1 MMRWAVII
9 AIATGSLITAAPARA
24 LIIEA
29 EEAPVRS
36 AGAPME
42 GGWNLHSVGEV
53 GGYVRVPA
61 DGDYTVT
68 VRAGGTPCRG
78 EWPKMAVAVDR
89 RPAVAISIGRRQF
102 ADYVVQVQLTAGV
115 HLVTA
120 SFLNDAVAGG
130 EDRNLFLDRI
140 AVTPIEG
147 AKELRPA
154 TAADY
159 AAEDARREQEA
170 LARADAGV
178 EKYRKSGA
186 AVAVVRGG
194 KPVPDAQVRVELIR
208 HAFLFGCN
216 IYAFDRF
223 KTEAENAAYK
233 QRFAD
238 LLNYAT
244 LGFYW
249 RSYER
254 ERGKPNYAYTDTVAA
269 WCREHGIWMKGHP
282 LLWGHEAGVPRWS
295 DGQPPAEVQKTRVQ
309 AIVRR
314 YAGTIA
320 FWEVVNEPSHCRGV
334 TIDGPYR
341 WAREADPS
349 AHLILNDYSVFDD
362 GEPNFF
368 RLLAKAKADGVPFDG
383 IGIQA
388 HEPRTMRFPLDR
400 VQEILDR
407 YATLGKAIHIT
418 EFCPCSAGQPVTG
431 SHVKGTWTEQAQA
444 EYAERFYRVCFGH
457 PALVG
462 ITWWDLCDAH
472 SWLPGG
478 GLLRKDLSP
487 KPAYEALHRL
497 IHGTWRTRA
506 EGRTDAAGEFP
517 FRGIHG
523 TYRVTVTAGDR
534 TVTAEQALEA
544 GKANRWTVNLE
555 QGAAAT
561 APSERSPGRR

>member
-1 MMRWAVII
+1 MIRRVALLALAAWMLGAV
-9 AIATGSLITAAPARA
+9 APAAA
-24 LIIEA
+24 LTIEA
-29 EEAPVRS
+29 EQAAVRT

-42 GGWNLHSVGEV
+42 GGWNLHSAGEV
-53 GGYVRVPA
+53 GGYVHVPA

-68 VRAGGTPCRG
+68 VRAGGTPCGG

-89 RPAVAISIGRRQF
+89 RPAATVGVGRKEF
-102 ADYVVQVQLTAGV
+102 ADYEVRVRLTAGT

-120 SFLNDAVAGG
+120 AFLNDAVAGG
-130 EDRNLFLDRI
+130 EDRNLLLDRI
-140 AVTPIEG
+140 AIEPLEG

-159 AAEDARREQEA
+159 GAEDARREQQA
-170 LARADAGV
+170 LARADAGI
-178 EKYRKSGA
+178 EKYRKSDA
-186 AVAVVRGG
+186 AVVVVRGG
-194 KPVPDAQVRVELIR
+194 KPVPDAQVRVELVR

-223 KTEAENAAYK
+223 KTDAENAAYK

-238 LLNYAT
+238 LFNYAT

-249 RSYER
+249 RSYEW
-254 ERGKPNYAYTDTVAA
+254 ERGRPNYALTDTVAA
-269 WCREHGIWMKGHP
+269 WCRERGIRMKGHP

-295 DGQPPAEVQKTRVQ
+295 DGQPPADVQKARVQ
-309 AIVRR
+309 EIVRR
-314 YAGTIA
+314 YAGTIH

-362 GEPNFF
+362 GEPSFF
-368 RLLAKAKADGVPFDG
+368 RLLEKAKADGVPFDG
-383 IGIQA
+383 LGIQA

-400 VQEILDR
+400 VQEILDD
-407 YATLGKAIHIT
+407 YAALGKAIHIT
-418 EFCPCSAGQPVTG
+418 EFSPCSGGQPITG
-431 SHVKGTWTEQAQA
+431 SHVAGTWTEAAQA

-457 PALVG
+457 PAMVG

-472 SWLPGG
+472 SWLPGS
-478 GLLRKDLSP
+478 GLLRKDLTP

-497 IHGTWRTRA
+497 IQGAWRTQA
-506 EGRTDAAGEFP
+506 DGRTDAAGTFQ
-517 FRGIHG
+517 FRGVHG
-523 TYRVTVTAGDR
+523 LYRVTATAGGK
-534 TVTAEQALEA
+534 TVTCEQTLEP
-544 GKANRWTVNLE
+544 GQPNRWTVSVE
-555 QGAAAT
+555 
-561 APSERSPGRR
+561 